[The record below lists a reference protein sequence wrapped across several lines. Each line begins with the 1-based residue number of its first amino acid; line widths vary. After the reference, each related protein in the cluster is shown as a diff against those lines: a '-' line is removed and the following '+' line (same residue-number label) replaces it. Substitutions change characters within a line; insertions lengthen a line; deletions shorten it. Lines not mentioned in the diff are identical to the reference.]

1 MCFIMLTLKDPG
13 KKRKYTYCSFLR
25 LVVPE
30 GSYRLLPIH
39 PVQGLRLNFLKL
51 MGYLPMPG
59 WELPLG
65 GTRGGLKFPVIYL
78 VFFEEDQ
85 SEVRL
90 NSRDVLKILDV

>member
-1 MCFIMLTLKDPG
+1 MLTLKDPG

-59 WELPLG
+59 VGAPIG
-65 GTRGGLKFPVIYL
+65 
-78 VFFEEDQ
+78 
-85 SEVRL
+85 
-90 NSRDVLKILDV
+90 RDPGRA